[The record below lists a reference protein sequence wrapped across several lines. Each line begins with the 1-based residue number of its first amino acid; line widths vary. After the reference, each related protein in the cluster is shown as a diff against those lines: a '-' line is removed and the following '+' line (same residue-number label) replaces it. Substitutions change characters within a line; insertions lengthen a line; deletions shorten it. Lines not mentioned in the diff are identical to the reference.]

1 MDSLIKDL
9 EGRSHEGYI
18 KLGFLH
24 FQHPH
29 TYVLSSLEYI
39 YFCPYIMLLVSMHNI
54 LKVHES
60 YVFLARE
67 DMLAYVESCAILGT
81 FFFFSRYTPD
91 QIHE

>member
-18 KLGFLH
+18 KLGFLQ

-39 YFCPYIMLLVSMHNI
+39 YFCPYIMLIVYMQKI

-60 YVFLARE
+60 YVFLAGE
-67 DMLAYVESCAILGT
+67 DIP
-81 FFFFSRYTPD
+81 R
-91 QIHE
+91 